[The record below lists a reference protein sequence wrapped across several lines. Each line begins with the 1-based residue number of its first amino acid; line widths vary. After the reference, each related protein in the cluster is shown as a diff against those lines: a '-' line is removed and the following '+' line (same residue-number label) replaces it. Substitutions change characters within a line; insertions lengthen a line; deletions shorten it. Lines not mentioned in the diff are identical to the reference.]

1 MSHPTMTVWVYRPA
15 GQLGLTWSVGDP
27 GLSPKAA
34 LLLFAGVTTTTAG
47 RKKMKVGRKQL
58 LIKQV
63 RGSLHLAGQSWI
75 R

>member
-1 MSHPTMTVWVYRPA
+1 MSHASMTVWVYRPA

-34 LLLFAGVTTTTAG
+34 LLLFTWVTITTAG
-47 RKKMKVGRKQL
+47 RKKTKVGRKLL

-63 RGSLHLAGQSWI
+63 RGSSHLAGQSWI